1 MLREILTLDIF
12 SFFVVFARV
21 GTAIMLL
28 PGIGAIYVSP
38 RIRLSFALGV
48 TFVAIL
54 MVGDRIPAPPAS
66 PAELALLIVGE
77 VVIGAFLGTVARI
90 MIAALQTAGTLV
102 ALFASLS
109 NAFVQDPIAE
119 QQSSTVSGFLAT
131 VGLTLIFVTGLDHVM
146 LRAIV
151 DSYSL
156 FEPGRPVPYGDL
168 NDAVARQVAS
178 SFALGLQLSAPFLI
192 LAMTYYIGLGLLG
205 RLMPQLQVFFF
216 GLPVQIAMQIWLMM
230 VALSGMML
238 VFMTRFR
245 DGFTGLLAQ

>member
-12 SFFVVFARV
+12 SFFVAFARV
-21 GTAIMLL
+21 GTAIMLI
-28 PGIGAIYVSP
+28 PGIGAVYVSP
-38 RIRLSFALGV
+38 RIRLSFALAV
-48 TFVAIL
+48 TFVVIL
-54 MVGDRIPAPPAS
+54 MVGERIPAPPAG
-66 PAELALLIVGE
+66 PAELTLLIVGE
-77 VVIGAFLGTVARI
+77 VVIGAFLGTIARI
-90 MIAALQTAGTLV
+90 LIAALQTAGTLI

-109 NAFVQDPIAE
+109 NAFVQDPVAE

-131 VGLTLIFVTGLDHVM
+131 VGLTLIFVTGMDHVM

-168 NDAVARQVAS
+168 NDVVARQVAA
-178 SFALGLQLSAPFLI
+178 SFSLGLQLSAPFLI

-216 GLPVQIAMQIWLMM
+216 GLPVQIAMHIWLMM
-230 VALSGMML
+230 VTLSGMML
-238 VFMTRFR
+238 VFMASFR
-245 DGFTGLLAQ
+245 DGFAGLLAQ